1 MKNGNDLIFG
11 DVVSIS
17 IIYRIPLFPDSY
29 FIHWTV
35 TIFSFDHMTGE
46 NREFISSA
54 HLSMTLIRCAFLS
67 YKYKKY
73 KYLTKNNARIN
84 KLTDVYNEIKTTID
98 K

>member
-1 MKNGNDLIFG
+1 MKNGNNLIFG

-17 IIYRIPLFPDSY
+17 IIYRIPDFY

-54 HLSMTLIRCAFLS
+54 HLFMTLIICAFLS
-67 YKYKKY
+67 YKYKK
-73 KYLTKNNARIN
+73 
-84 KLTDVYNEIKTTID
+84 
-98 K
+98 